1 MLVEARPAK
10 GPSRRTV
17 RTAPAAN
24 SGRRNGQRIE
34 LGEYVVADPLI
45 CHGKPTYKGTR
56 IMVWQILE
64 ALADG
69 ESVNELVKA
78 WGGRVCK
85 AAVLETIR
93 LAGGALLDADGRL
106 NRSLNGQLAA

>member
-1 MLVEARPAK
+1 MLVAARPAK
-10 GPSRRTV
+10 EPSRRTV
-17 RTAPAAN
+17 RTAHAAK
-24 SGRRNGQRIE
+24 SGGRTGQRIE

-69 ESVNELVKA
+69 ESVNQLVKA
-78 WGGRVCK
+78 WGGRLCK

-93 LAGGALLDADGRL
+93 LAGGALLDIDGRL